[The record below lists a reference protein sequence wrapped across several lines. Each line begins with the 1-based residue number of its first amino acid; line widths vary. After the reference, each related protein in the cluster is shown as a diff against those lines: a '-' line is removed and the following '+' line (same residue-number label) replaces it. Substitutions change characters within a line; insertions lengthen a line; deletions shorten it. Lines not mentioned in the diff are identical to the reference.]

1 MFDKRGGTQV
11 SALWRWAEG
20 GSVKRLATL
29 LTAACQSLAII
40 TGIGLVVINASGNLS
55 NPNKKRKK
63 ITPSWASGNEEVAKI
78 SKWAKRSKSL
88 CISLL
93 LRSGGSLT
101 VGD

>member
-1 MFDKRGGTQV
+1 MKLNLAEWKPSEIVSKYQV
-11 SALWRWAEG
+11 L
-20 GSVKRLATL
+20 
-29 LTAACQSLAII
+29 
-40 TGIGLVVINASGNLS
+40 
-55 NPNKKRKK
+55 
-63 ITPSWASGNEEVAKI
+63 VAKI